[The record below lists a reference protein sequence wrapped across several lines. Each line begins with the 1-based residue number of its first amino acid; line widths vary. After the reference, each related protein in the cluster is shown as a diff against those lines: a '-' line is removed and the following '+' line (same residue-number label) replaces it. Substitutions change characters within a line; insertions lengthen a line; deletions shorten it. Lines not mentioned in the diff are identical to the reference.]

1 MGKDGDGQ
9 ADVAGEATAQEE
21 PGGVLPP
28 VLYVPDLARL
38 LRISEKALRQRV
50 ARGQVPRPFRS
61 GKALAWTREVV
72 VLWLRDYGRSAGP
85 PAMKIKL
92 RPYAHDPT
100 RFQLD
105 IRFMHPVHATQ
116 EIRRR
121 LVAPP
126 GLDLDHARKWG
137 EAQVPAIVREVMQG
151 DVEPKQVAPPRVTVT
166 PKEVHPRPPVSPTL
180 ETFYDQRFEPEYV
193 QLQKHGTQVAYDSI
207 FRNHIRPALGDLPL
221 TAIDDDRVLA
231 FRAQLRKS
239 VQASTANMML
249 GKLARILRY
258 ARKVRVLH
266 ETPAVE
272 KLVQPRARQKRIYGE
287 EELERLLAAAE
298 SLGAEALLVCLLA
311 LDAGLRVSEIC
322 ALEWAD
328 IDLRDGTVTI
338 QNNVYRGVKQTPKG
352 TIGKLALTAALT
364 QSLTRHHAAGV
375 RGPLVLYRSTKHTA
389 WQHAPHTPH
398 SVGALLNRV
407 QRAAGLTVTGPHY
420 LRHTALTRLA
430 NLGASIYV
438 VQAVARHSRLQTTQ
452 TYLHLQQVGLARE
465 AAQLFDRASPAFGK
479 SLAKL
484 PNPPS
489 DRV

>member
-1 MGKDGDGQ
+1 MHAEGQ
-9 ADVAGEATAQEE
+9 VVVARKAATQEVE
-21 PGGVLPP
+21 GALPA
-28 VLYVPDLARL
+28 VLYVPDLAGL

-50 ARGQVPRPFRS
+50 ARGQVPRPFKS

-72 VLWLRDYGRSAGP
+72 VLWLRDCGRSAGP

-121 LVAPP
+121 LVAPA
-126 GLDLDHARKWG
+126 GLDLKLARQWG
-137 EAQVPAIVREVMQG
+137 EAQVPALVREVMQG
-151 DVEPKQVAPPRVTVT
+151 NAEPEPVAPPRAAVT
-166 PKEVHPRPPVSPTL
+166 PKEVHPRPSASPTL

-207 FRNHIRPALGDLPL
+207 FRNHIRPALGKLPL
-221 TAIDDDRVLA
+221 TEIDDVRLLA

-239 VQASTANMML
+239 VRVSTTNMML

-258 ARKVRVLH
+258 ARKVRVIQ

-272 KLVQPRARQKRIYGE
+272 KLAQPRAREKRIYSE
-287 EELERLLAAAE
+287 EELERLLAAAAA
-298 SLGAEALLVCLLA
+298 LGTDALLVCLLA

-328 IDLRDGTVTI
+328 LDPSDGTVTI

-352 TIGKLALTAALT
+352 TIGKLVLTAALH
-364 QSLTRHHAAGV
+364 QALTRHRTAGV
-375 RGPLVLYRSTKHTA
+375 HGPLVLYRKTKHTA
-389 WQHAPHTPH
+389 WRYAQHTPQ
-398 SVGALLNRV
+398 SVVALLNRV
-407 QRAAGLTVTGPHY
+407 QQAAGLPETGPHY

-430 NLGASIYV
+430 KLGASIYV

-452 TYLHLQQVGLARE
+452 TYLHLQQVGLTRE
-465 AAQLFDRASPAFGK
+465 AAQLFDRASTAFGK
-479 SLAKL
+479 SLAKS
-484 PNPPS
+484 PNAPN
-489 DRV
+489 DCV